1 MSQVDTDGSVTREA
15 GPSSGRRGRE
25 GSSNRAGELETS
37 EPSAAQMRV
46 LVVTGLSQKN
56 ARHYGPLADVADEV
70 TLVSLDPEY
79 AIDGAR
85 YVPVP
90 QIGPRIFRIF
100 VLFFLALYEGY
111 RNEYD
116 AVASIS
122 LLPYG
127 FYALA
132 LRTVYGYPAHL
143 GIIGIDLDHHAHQ
156 WYGPLPRTAFRRF
169 DAVSVPGPSHAR
181 ELAGMGVPED
191 RIEILTNAIDVET
204 YRPLEDA
211 PESEY
216 DLVWVG
222 RFSAEKA
229 PLRFV
234 EALAELEA
242 RAHDSEVRAVMVG
255 DGPLRSDVQVA
266 LQEAGLDN
274 CVDLPGWVDEP
285 AEYYHRGE
293 VFVLT
298 SRRDAFPFVMVEAMA
313 TGLAPV
319 VPPVGSIPDVIEDG
333 ENGLLVSDRYP
344 RTFATAIDRLLADD
358 AARQAIAESAATT
371 GTNFSLEQAGED
383 WRAILGTLAS

>member
-1 MSQVDTDGSVTREA
+1 MSQVDAGGATTR
-15 GPSSGRRGRE
+15 GGGTPSGRRGGGGVSTS
-25 GSSNRAGELETS
+25 GSAEAETPP
-37 EPSAAQMRV
+37 EATCV
-46 LVVTGLSQKN
+46 LVVSGLSRKN
-56 ARHYGPLADVADEV
+56 ARHFGPLADVADEV
-70 TLVSLDPEY
+70 TLVTLDPECT
-79 AIDGAR
+79 IDGAR

-90 QIGPRIFRIF
+90 RIGPRVFRIL

-122 LLPYG
+122 LVPYG
-127 FYALA
+127 LYALA

-156 WYGPLPRTAFRRF
+156 WYGPLPRAAFRRF
-169 DAVSVPGPSHAR
+169 DAVSVPGRTHAH
-181 ELAGMGVPED
+181 ELADMGVPED

-211 PESEY
+211 KQSEY

-222 RFSAEKA
+222 RFSVEKA

-234 EALAELEA
+234 ETLAELEA
-242 RAHDSEVRAVMVG
+242 RAHASEVRAVMVG
-255 DGPLRSDVQVA
+255 DGPLRSDVQAA
-266 LQEAGLDN
+266 LHEAGLDD

-298 SRRDAFPFVMVEAMA
+298 SRRDAFPLVMVEAMA
-313 TGLAPV
+313 TGLVPV
-319 VPPVGSIPDVIEDG
+319 VPPVGSIPDVIADG
-333 ENGLLVSDRYP
+333 ENGLLVPDREP
-344 RTFATAIDRLLADD
+344 ETFAAAIERLLADD
-358 AARQAIAESAATT
+358 TSRRAIGQRAAAT
-371 GTNFSLEQAGED
+371 GKGFSLERAGED
-383 WRAILGTLAS
+383 WRAILETLTS

>member
-1 MSQVDTDGSVTREA
+1 MSRVD
-15 GPSSGRRGRE
+15 
-25 GSSNRAGELETS
+25 AGELATRGDGDPSSTRREATS
-37 EPSAAQMRV
+37 ERTNSSDAGEPAPEEMRV
-46 LVVTGLSQKN
+46 LVVTGLAHKN
-56 ARHYGPLADVADEV
+56 ARHYGPLADVASEV

-79 AIDGAR
+79 AIDEGR

-90 QIGPRIFRIF
+90 QVGPRIVRILL
-100 VLFFLALYEGY
+100 LFFLALYEGY
-111 RNEYD
+111 REDYD

-132 LRTVYGYPAHL
+132 LRGVYGYPAHL
-143 GIIGIDLDHHAHQ
+143 GIIGVDLDHHAHQ
-156 WYGPLPRTAFRRF
+156 WYGAVPRAAFRRF
-169 DAVSVPGPSHAR
+169 DAVSVPGRTHAR
-181 ELAGMGVPED
+181 ELARMGVPED

-234 EALAELEA
+234 EILAELENE
-242 RAHDSEVRAVMVG
+242 REVRAAMVG
-255 DGPLRSDVQVA
+255 DGPLRPAVREA
-266 LQEAGLDN
+266 LEDAGLAGR
-274 CVDLPGWVDEP
+274 VDLPGWVDEP
-285 AEYYHRGE
+285 VEYYRHGE

-298 SRRDAFPFVMVEAMA
+298 SRRDAMPLVMLEAMA
-313 TGLAPV
+313 TGLPPV

-333 ENGLLVSDRYP
+333 ENGLVVSGRDP
-344 RTFATAIDRLLADD
+344 ETFAAAIEDVLGDEPRRRAIGEE
-358 AARQAIAESAATT
+358 AATIAEE
-371 GTNFSLEQAGED
+371 FSLERAGED
-383 WRAILGTLAS
+383 WRTILGTLTRR